1 MISLQRFCKTPA
13 INAPR
18 HDSSALPSCTTPA
31 KENCAVK
38 SPTRDC
44 SPIMAM
50 KQEQSSPGTLTSNTG
65 HDPKM
70 TKTLTT
76 TQEGFSRETAN
87 SAKFGSVLLGNS
99 VEDLCTII
107 EELKNFP
114 IDAVLDAWSKPIV
127 ECPEEMDTPDALAF
141 GASIM
146 GFMEKSPDETEKEH
160 FDLIKTQVT
169 PEMLAAQPRVVEIL
183 SSPKALRTFA
193 PRTWDG
199 LKIPEISFDIVGD
212 LPTSMMVKAR
222 PIRPDLME
230 HARKEFDRLIQYF
243 YETDRDICTSRICSP
258 LVIAPKA
265 TAPFIRFCGD
275 YRRINEYISIPHHPI
290 PVVVHELAKAAKFKV
305 FVDLDMTNSFHQIPL
320 SRQAAQLLSIQTP
333 WGMVQPKFLPEGVDP
348 ASGLLQSIVR
358 EIFDFEDFQDWTIVI
373 FDNFLVLADDYEDAA
388 NKLERVIDR
397 CAEYGVILKMKKS
410 FIGAS
415 KVTFFGYEVTHG
427 EWKLE

>member
-1 MISLQRFCKTPA
+1 MLLLLEKASWDLWSSLR
-13 INAPR
+13 
-18 HDSSALPSCTTPA
+18 
-31 KENCAVK
+31 
-38 SPTRDC
+38 TRQ
-44 SPIMAM
+44 
-50 KQEQSSPGTLTSNTG
+50 K
-65 HDPKM
+65 
-70 TKTLTT
+70 
-76 TQEGFSRETAN
+76 
-87 SAKFGSVLLGNS
+87 
-99 VEDLCTII
+99 
-107 EELKNFP
+107 KN
-114 IDAVLDAWSKPIV
+114 I
-127 ECPEEMDTPDALAF
+127 
-141 GASIM
+141 
-146 GFMEKSPDETEKEH
+146 
-160 FDLIKTQVT
+160 IKTQVT
-169 PEMLAAQPRVVEIL
+169 PEMLKAQPRVVEIL

-212 LPTSMMVKAR
+212 LPTLMMAKAR
-222 PIRPDLME
+222 PIRRELME
-230 HARKEFDRLIQYF
+230 HARKEFDRLVQYF

-320 SRQAAQLLSIQTP
+320 SRQAAQLLSVQTP
-333 WGMVQPKFLPEGVDP
+333 WGMVQPKFLPEGVGP

-373 FDNFLVLADDYEDAA
+373 FDNFLVLADNYEDAV

-427 EWKLE
+427 EWKLSQARKDAIDAMPFPKSKKEMQSFLGAALFFHNHIPDYSEWSAKLYETTHDKFSWDSSRWTFDYEAYFNKFKTCIFVFWFSSLYFKKRFYSFFAFLLIRLPNESTR